1 VLYVG
6 YHAESTFL
14 ALKCILLYIWSVY
27 KYSFGHI
34 LQPVQIFLFSVT
46 YFEQLRLSIFNLKKK
61 CLFQTMFGS
70 NSTIGFKFL
79 FKNVNQWLGL
89 SIFDPTWVE
98 TTQHFLECTK
108 QSITK

>member
-1 VLYVG
+1 MYYMLAPYFQCFEIVLYVG

-61 CLFQTMFGS
+61 MLVS
-70 NSTIGFKFL
+70 NH
-79 FKNVNQWLGL
+79 V
-89 SIFDPTWVE
+89 WVKLN
-98 TTQHFLECTK
+98 HWV
-108 QSITK
+108 